1 MASEAQNAATLEAAG
16 AWTNEANFTGAHD
29 GSCMTATAA
38 VVSGEFS
45 FNFSSVEGTINGIE
59 LLIHRAWA
67 GNDIANVELYDSTST
82 WRLKASATNAAADCA
97 SATDE
102 THGTPTDLWG
112 GTWTAAHIKSSAFRI
127 RVTSVVQGKS
137 DAYWGADH
145 CTCTVYY
152 TAVSGES
159 VIVTTMT

>member
-16 AWTNEANFTGAHD
+16 AWTSEANFTGAHD
-29 GSCMTATAA
+29 GSCMTATAT

-45 FNFSSVEGTINGIE
+45 FNFSSVDGTINGIE

-67 GNDIANVELYDSTST
+67 GNDYAIVELYDSTST
-82 WRLKASATNAAADCA
+82 WRAKTSVTNAASGCA
-97 SATDE
+97 NATDE
-102 THGTPTDLWG
+102 THGTPTDLWA

-127 RVTSVVQGKS
+127 RVTSEVQGKS
-137 DAYWGADH
+137 DASWSADH

-152 TAVSGES
+152 TAVSAES